1 MYVNTVLEESLSGF
15 PLFPFFV
22 LPKPKSCLFCHMEKT
37 MQVKTLCNILSV
49 CFGVFL
55 NACYFFMPKGI

>member
-22 LPKPKSCLFCHMEKT
+22 LPKPKSCPFCHMEKT
-37 MQVKTLCNILSV
+37 TQVKTLCSIYLYVLGFS
-49 CFGVFL
+49 
-55 NACYFFMPKGI
+55 